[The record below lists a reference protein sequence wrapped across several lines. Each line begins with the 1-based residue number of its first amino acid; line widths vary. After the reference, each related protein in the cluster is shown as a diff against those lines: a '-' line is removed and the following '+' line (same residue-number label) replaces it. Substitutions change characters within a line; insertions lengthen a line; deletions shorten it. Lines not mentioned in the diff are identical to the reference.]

1 MKNIKT
7 IDIWKKEEEKT
18 ENHNIFRNIDLAE
31 LNLSVRSYNCLRRA
45 NCNTVGDILDMME
58 EDGNGLRR
66 IRNLGSHSEAEI
78 KETVK
83 KLQAEYDL
91 HPRAS
96 APFVKLVK
104 PSKTSMS
111 QQIDTFHLSRQTL
124 NALHAG
130 GYIQKT
136 GSGRGTKYGK
146 S

>member
-1 MKNIKT
+1 
-7 IDIWKKEEEKT
+7 
-18 ENHNIFRNIDLAE
+18 
-31 LNLSVRSYNCLRRA
+31 
-45 NCNTVGDILDMME
+45 MME

-104 PSKTSMS
+104 PSRKTMS
-111 QQIDTFHLSRQTL
+111 QQIDTFHLSRQAL
-124 NALHAG
+124 NALHA
-130 GYIQKT
+130 
-136 GSGRGTKYGK
+136 SGIFYVQDLYHDHIVKEPGWFAVRELFDMILDR
-146 S
+146 